1 MPLQKVQVV
10 VVVLQLI
17 FPGEAEA
24 VVRQVPQSQ
33 GLEVEVEARNDLEVE
48 VVEVLQ
54 EHQSFLQVE
63 AEAEGEVRQVRLLG
77 EVVVAEEQ
85 IEQGEGVGILPVV
98 QNRPW
103 VIQALVV
110 VEAGEVQQV
119 SMAQREEAQAEEA
132 RLVPLQA
139 GVVED
144 QKELMNWELW
154 GVAEVVLLLQDSEH
168 EEGEAEDQVEQGC
181 DLEVQAGRK
190 PCDLLQM
197 VEVPQIVADCRPLDP

>member
-1 MPLQKVQVV
+1 VPLQKVQVV

-33 GLEVEVEARNDLEVE
+33 WLEVEVEARIDLEVE

-63 AEAEGEVRQVRLLG
+63 AEAEEEVRQVRLLG
-77 EVVVAEEQ
+77 EVAVVEEQ

-98 QNRPW
+98 QNQPW
-103 VIQALVV
+103 AIQALVV
-110 VEAGEVQQV
+110 EEAGEVQQV

-154 GVAEVVLLLQDSEH
+154 EVAEVVLLLQDSEH

-197 VEVPQIVADCRPLDP
+197 VEVPRIAADCRPLDP